1 MNARMDQLF
10 DEARLLA
17 PEERSQL
24 ALALLDSVEGETHN
38 EASVEQAWMVEAHH
52 RLDSLAQGSLC
63 MVPWEQ
69 AKARIAAA

>member
-1 MNARMDQLF
+1 MNARIGQLF

-24 ALALLDSVEGETHN
+24 ALALLDSVEGETPN
-38 EASVEQAWMVEAHH
+38 EASVEQAWMAEAHR
-52 RLDSLAQGSLC
+52 RLESLAQGRLH
-63 MVPWEQ
+63 MVPWAQ

>member
-1 MNARMDQLF
+1 MNARIDQLF

-24 ALALLDSVEGETHN
+24 ALALLDSMEGEAPD
-38 EASVEQAWMVEAHH
+38 EASVEQAWIAEAHR
-52 RLDSLAQGSLC
+52 RLESLAHGSLR
-63 MVPWEQ
+63 MVPWGQ